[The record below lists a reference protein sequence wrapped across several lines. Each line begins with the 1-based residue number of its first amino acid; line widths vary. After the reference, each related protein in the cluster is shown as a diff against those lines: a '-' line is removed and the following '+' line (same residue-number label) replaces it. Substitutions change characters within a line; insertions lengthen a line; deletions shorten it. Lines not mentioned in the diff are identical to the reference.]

1 MQANPRFSTEY
12 EITIGPTDD
21 YPVDVGPVF
30 LNEDDDTIWIEV
42 TSAPSGD
49 CPWPW
54 SYGLLT
60 WITENGR
67 ELGTVKIN
75 GVCEGEVFRL
85 GVGRPPSVRSGRLSF
100 TPRNYNLAW
109 VKLGHPWTLTFR
121 TESGYSGGVQ
131 LPAFGTKATLMVP
144 AVPSGNSQ
152 PDFSIEGEFA
162 RLLLNLFVKR

>member
-1 MQANPRFSTEY
+1 MDVTPSNLPLLMEAESPYLVYEY
-12 EITIGPTDD
+12 EITVGPTDD
-21 YPVDVGPVF
+21 YPVDVGVVN
-30 LNEDDDTIWIEV
+30 LAEGDDTIWIKV

-60 WITENGR
+60 WISDNGR

-85 GVGRPPSVRSGRLSF
+85 GVGRAPSLRTGRLSF

-109 VKLGHPWTLTFR
+109 IQLGHPWTLTF
-121 TESGYSGGVQ
+121 EAVSGTTAGGGGSQTVGAVVNSFVDTADNG
-131 LPAFGTKATLMVP
+131 LPLVR
-144 AVPSGNSQ
+144 V
-152 PDFSIEGEFA
+152 DFS
-162 RLLLNLFVKR
+162 

>member
-1 MQANPRFSTEY
+1 MDGTRSNLRWLRVVSSPYLVYEY
-12 EITIGPTDD
+12 EITVGPTDD
-21 YPVDVGPVF
+21 YPVDVGVVN
-30 LNEDDDTIWIEV
+30 LAEGDDTIWIKV

-60 WITENGR
+60 WISENGR

-85 GVGRPPSVRSGRLSF
+85 GVGRAPSLRTGRLSF

-109 VKLGHPWTLTFR
+109 VKLGHPWTLTF
-121 TESGYSGGVQ
+121 EAVSGATAGGGGAQTV
-131 LPAFGTKATLMVP
+131 G
-144 AVPSGNSQ
+144 AVANSLVDTSDNGLSLVRV
-152 PDFSIEGEFA
+152 DFS
-162 RLLLNLFVKR
+162 